1 MVEVRF
7 DIHPAL
13 LAALQGLADH
23 RHCTLDQLLFRLI
36 NEGLTLEL
44 KISDLKVLE
53 QTPQN
58 LVSGSPKKWPSAS
71 H

>member
-1 MVEVRF
+1 MVEIRF
-7 DIHPAL
+7 DIHPVL
-13 LAALQGLADH
+13 LAALQWLADH
-23 RHCTLDQLLFRLI
+23 RQCTLDELLVRLI

-44 KISDLKVLE
+44 KISDLKVLRE
-53 QTPQN
+53 PQN